1 MFAGDKQSAL
11 NMKNL
16 LSVLFPLL
24 CLHIACFGQQA
35 DLIISQINR
44 NQQAIVALSYDVSR
58 TDTLGTYV
66 RHMKGSAFLERNDA
80 DTLLGFNLKAKE
92 IGDPV
97 AKMYDG
103 HIGYTIDAAAK
114 NYEIT
119 TSLVGLQHLL
129 DGNGGHMVVPDL
141 MSLKTT
147 DSVFVTEDKTTYLLM
162 FKYPNIDR
170 YNISNKF
177 KAIRINKE
185 TMLPVSVREHQES
198 LGRIQDLY
206 YEITRLVVNP
216 GQINSDLVEPDFL
229 KTYKHIVPVRKPSP
243 IMRLLGA
250 ALPDLKLQ
258 TFINGKDWV
267 SNASMSGKVVLLD
280 FWEVWCGP
288 CVESMPK
295 IEAIHEKYGSKGL
308 LVYGIVN
315 DPANVAAS
323 KTMAKVRKFTL
334 PVLLGSERLRDQLK
348 ITGIPLYIL
357 IDKTGKV
364 SYIGQGFSNDIET
377 AVIRALEG

>member
-1 MFAGDKQSAL
+1 
-11 NMKNL
+11 
-16 LSVLFPLL
+16 
-24 CLHIACFGQQA
+24 
-35 DLIISQINR
+35 
-44 NQQAIVALSYDVSR
+44 
-58 TDTLGTYV
+58 
-66 RHMKGSAFLERNDA
+66 
-80 DTLLGFNLKAKE
+80 
-92 IGDPV
+92 
-97 AKMYDG
+97 
-103 HIGYTIDAAAK
+103 
-114 NYEIT
+114 
-119 TSLVGLQHLL
+119 
-129 DGNGGHMVVPDL
+129 
-141 MSLKTT
+141 
-147 DSVFVTEDKTTYLLM
+147 
-162 FKYPNIDR
+162 
-170 YNISNKF
+170 
-177 KAIRINKE
+177 
-185 TMLPVSVREHQES
+185 MLPVSVREHQES

-229 KTYKHIVPVRKPSP
+229 KTYKHVVPVRKPSP

-295 IEAIHEKYGSKGL
+295 IEAIHEKYSSKGL

-315 DPANVAAS
+315 DPSNVAAS
-323 KTMAKVRKFTL
+323 KAMAKVRKFTL

-364 SYIGQGFSNDIET
+364 SYIAEGFSNDIET